1 MLISGK
7 TEQDVFNK
15 GNYFLEYLRQWALKN
30 CLKINTNKTKG
41 ILFRPK
47 NRIHHCNFDLV
58 LGNSKIE
65 IVPAIKSL
73 GVVFTES
80 LSWDAHVDSVRLRI
94 NRINGIVN
102 RHRHVLP
109 QQAKILIYNAYILPI
124 ISYCFTIWGKM
135 TKQNEQKILVA
146 QKRAIRLIANV
157 PWYTHTNS
165 YFTAFHILKVTELYP
180 YKLLIM
186 YKTAVLGN
194 NDRLLCLFKL
204 NSPIPAYNTRNS
216 VQWCQPFCRTTYRQ
230 QSPSYVLPRYLNILH
245 ANNIFVE
252 QISKGTLINHLY
264 MFENV

>member
-1 MLISGK
+1 M
-7 TEQDVFNK
+7 
-15 GNYFLEYLRQWALKN
+15 
-30 CLKINTNKTKG
+30 
-41 ILFRPK
+41 
-47 NRIHHCNFDLV
+47 
-58 LGNSKIE
+58 
-65 IVPAIKSL
+65 
-73 GVVFTES
+73 
-80 LSWDAHVDSVRLRI
+80 
-94 NRINGIVN
+94 
-102 RHRHVLP
+102 
-109 QQAKILIYNAYILPI
+109 IYNGYILPI

-194 NDRLLCLFKL
+194 NDRLLSLFKL
-204 NSPIPAYNTRNS
+204 NCPMPAYNTRNS

-230 QSPSYVLPRYLNILH
+230 QSPSYVLPRYLSILH

-252 QISKGTLINHLY
+252 KNFKGHAG
-264 MFENV
+264 